1 MSLLVVGSVAFD
13 SVETPFGKRE
23 RMLGGSASHFSI
35 AASFF
40 TDVRVVGVVGGD
52 FGAKEE
58 QVFARHKIDT
68 SDLERIADG
77 KTFRWHGR
85 YEYDLNVAHT
95 LDTHLNVFAG
105 FEPKLSEG
113 SKQSRL
119 VFLGNIQ
126 PDLQRGVRQ
135 QVPDAELVALDTM
148 NLWIDTTRESLQ
160 KTIEVV
166 DLLIVNDAE
175 ARQIAEDPNLIKAA
189 RKILSWGPRTLIVK
203 RGEYGA
209 AMFTKNEYFA
219 IPAYPL
225 ESVFDPTG
233 AGDTFAGGLMGYLA
247 SQEKLDAAALRRAMI
262 FGSVMASF
270 NVEEFGTERVQ
281 KLTHD
286 EINQRFRDFKRFTHF
301 EEIPFEQK
309 VSSSKFQVRCAD
321 PLSRRFQVP
330 SFKLDARIL
339 SWAPD

>member
-13 SVETPFGKRE
+13 AVETPFGKRD

-35 AASFF
+35 SASFF
-40 TDVRVVGVVGGD
+40 TDVRVVAVVGGD
-52 FGAKEE
+52 FGQAERD
-58 QVFARHKIDT
+58 VFARHSIDT
-68 SDLERIADG
+68 ADLEVIPDG
-77 KTFRWHGR
+77 KTFRWQGR

-95 LDTHLNVFAG
+95 LETQLNVFAG

-113 SKQSRL
+113 SKKSRL

-126 PDLQRGVRQ
+126 PDLQRGVRDQ
-135 QVPDAELVALDTM
+135 IPDAEMVALDTM
-148 NLWIDTTRESLQ
+148 NLWIETTRDSLQ

-166 DLLIVNDAE
+166 DLVIINDAE
-175 ARQIAEDPNLIKAA
+175 ARQLAEEPNLIKAA
-189 RKILSWGPRTLIVK
+189 RKILSWGPSTLIVK

-209 AMFTKNEYFA
+209 AMFTSDEYFA

-225 ESVFDPTG
+225 EAVFDPTG
-233 AGDTFAGGLMGYLA
+233 AGDTFAGGLMGYLS
-247 SQEKLDAAALRRAMI
+247 SQEKLDPAALRRAMI

-301 EEIPFEQK
+301 EEIPFERA
-309 VSSSKFQVRCAD
+309 VSALK
-321 PLSRRFQVP
+321 
-330 SFKLDARIL
+330 
-339 SWAPD
+339 

>member
-13 SVETPFGKRE
+13 AVETPFGKRD
-23 RMLGGSASHFSI
+23 RILGGSASHFSI
-35 AASFF
+35 SASFF
-40 TDVRVVGVVGGD
+40 TDVRVVAVVGGD
-52 FGAKEE
+52 FGQTERD
-58 QVFARHKIDT
+58 VFAHHNIDT
-68 SDLERIADG
+68 ADLEVIPDG
-77 KTFRWHGR
+77 KTFLWRGR

-95 LDTHLNVFAG
+95 LETQLNVFAG
-105 FEPKLSEG
+105 FEPKLSEN
-113 SKQSRL
+113 SKKSRL

-126 PDLQRGVRQ
+126 PDLQRGVREQ
-135 QVPDAELVALDTM
+135 IPDAELVALDTM
-148 NLWIDTTRESLQ
+148 NLWIETTRDSLQ

-166 DLLIVNDAE
+166 DLVVINDAE
-175 ARQIAEDPNLIKAA
+175 ARQLAAEPNLIKAA
-189 RKILSWGPRTLIVK
+189 RKILSWGPSTLIVK

-209 AMFTKNEYFA
+209 AMFTRDEYFA

-225 ESVFDPTG
+225 EAVFDPTG

-286 EINQRFRDFKRFTHF
+286 EINQRFRDFKRFTNF
-301 EEIPFEQK
+301 EEIPFERA
-309 VSSSKFQVRCAD
+309 VSAVK
-321 PLSRRFQVP
+321 
-330 SFKLDARIL
+330 
-339 SWAPD
+339 

>member
-1 MSLLVVGSVAFD
+1 MVRNKAAEDCRTPKRGRLLKRAFRAWRCGVRGC
-13 SVETPFGKRE
+13 SGALVLSG
-23 RMLGGSASHFSI
+23 HF
-35 AASFF
+35 
-40 TDVRVVGVVGGD
+40 
-52 FGAKEE
+52 
-58 QVFARHKIDT
+58 
-68 SDLERIADG
+68 
-77 KTFRWHGR
+77 
-85 YEYDLNVAHT
+85 
-95 LDTHLNVFAG
+95 
-105 FEPKLSEG
+105 
-113 SKQSRL
+113 
-119 VFLGNIQ
+119 Q
-126 PDLQRGVRQ
+126 PDLQRGVRK

-175 ARQIAEDPNLIKAA
+175 ARQLAEEPSLIKAA
-189 RKILSWGPRTLIVK
+189 RKILSWGPQTLIVK

-209 AMFTKNEYFA
+209 AMFTKDEYFA

-247 SQEKLDAAALRRAMI
+247 SQEKLDEGALRRAMI

-281 KLTHD
+281 RLTQE

-301 EEIPFEQK
+301 EEIPFERAVASVK
-309 VSSSKFQVRCAD
+309 
-321 PLSRRFQVP
+321 
-330 SFKLDARIL
+330 
-339 SWAPD
+339 